1 AARGVEVLAEILE
14 EHPDEERAERES
26 QDGEEEKRLDAAHAL
41 SRADDH
47 RAPVNTLVQALAAFG
62 KSRARSR
69 WTGHRRTGLPLTH
82 GQTWPGRPSPPRRS
96 RRLAQPPWHTSTSGQ
111 ARQTSGSV
119 SSSAKAAEWTMSALS
134 RSRSASVS
142 DRFGQ

>member
-1 AARGVEVLAEILE
+1 VEVLAEILE
-14 EHPDEERAERES
+14 EDPDEERAERES

-47 RAPVNTLVQALAAFG
+47 RAPVNTLVHALAAFG

-69 WTGHRRTGLPLTH
+69 WTGNRGSGLPFTN
-82 GQTWPGRPSPPRRS
+82 GQNSSGRSGPPRRGG
-96 RRLAQPPWHTSTSGQ
+96 RLAQPPWHTSTSGQ

-119 SSSAKAAEWTMSALS
+119 SSSAKAAERAMSAPS
-134 RSRSASVS
+134 RSRSASVR